1 MGGLTVQT
9 TMIIG
14 VPSEVKSGENRV
26 ALTPQ
31 AVETLR
37 EDGHRV
43 RVERDAG
50 VASGFT
56 NEDYER
62 AGAEIEESHEAIFG
76 CDLIVKV
83 KEILPKEYPLLNE
96 GKIIM
101 AYLHFTEGLL
111 GSKRAF
117 AEALIKAKVVA
128 FSYDT
133 VQVGGLTPL
142 LAPMSEIAG
151 HNGVIMGAYHLQTH
165 LGGEGVMIGRM
176 AGLRPAEVVI
186 VGGGSVGM
194 GAAKAAVGLG
204 ANVTVL
210 DVNVRRLNELNEMFG
225 NKITTL
231 ISNRENVE
239 ESVKKADLIVNGVF
253 FNPLRTR
260 KRIVTK
266 EMVAGMKRG
275 SVIVDIGCDPDGP
288 IETCKETHH
297 DHPTFACD
305 GVIHYCVPNVPGAVP
320 RTASRALSNA
330 ILPYVK
336 EVADKGWVRAVRE
349 NPALRTG
356 LNIVRGSFVHKEG
369 ASCQKMEYRE
379 LDELLREG

>member
-1 MGGLTVQT
+1 
-9 TMIIG
+9 MIVG

-31 AVETLR
+31 AVEALK
-37 EDGHRV
+37 EGGHRIV
-43 RVERDAG
+43 IERDAG
-50 VASGFT
+50 NASGFS
-56 NEDYER
+56 NEEYQR
-62 AGAEIEESHEAIFG
+62 AGAEIVESHVAIFES
-76 CDLIVKV
+76 DLIVKV
-83 KEILPKEYPLLNE
+83 KEILPQEFGILRE

-111 GSKRAF
+111 GSKRPL
-117 AEALIKAKVVA
+117 AEALMKANVIA

-133 VQVGGLTPL
+133 VQSNGSTPL

-165 LGGEGVMIGRM
+165 LGGAGVMIGRM
-176 AGLRPAEVVI
+176 AGCRPAEVVI
-186 VGGGSVGM
+186 IGGGSVGT

-210 DVNVRRLNELNEMFG
+210 DVNVRRLNELNEIFA
-225 NKITTL
+225 NRVTTL
-231 ISNRENVE
+231 ISDRHNVE
-239 ESVKKADLIVNGVF
+239 ESVRKADLVISGVF

-266 EMVAGMKRG
+266 ELVSHMRPG

-288 IETCKETHH
+288 IETCQETHH
-297 DHPTFACD
+297 DHPTFTCD

-320 RTASRALSNA
+320 KTASLALSNA
-330 ILPYVK
+330 ILPYVRM
-336 EVADKGWVRAVRE
+336 VADKGWAKAVKE
-349 NPALRTG
+349 NEVLRTG
-356 LNIVRGSFVHKEG
+356 LNMAYGSFVHREA
-369 ASCQKMEYRE
+369 ASCQKMEYHDLEE
-379 LDELLREG
+379 LSKYRVV

>member
-1 MGGLTVQT
+1 
-9 TMIIG
+9 MIVG

-31 AVETLR
+31 AVEALK
-37 EDGHRV
+37 ENGHHII
-43 RVERDAG
+43 VEKDAG
-50 VASGFT
+50 VASGFS
-56 NEDYER
+56 NEEYKR
-62 AGAEIEESHEAIFG
+62 AGAEMEGSHEKIFESE
-76 CDLIVKV
+76 LIVKV
-83 KEILPKEYPLLNE
+83 KEVLPKEYGLLKE
-96 GKIIM
+96 GTIIM

-117 AEALIKAKVVA
+117 AEALIKAKVIA

-133 VQVGGLTPL
+133 VQANGLTPL

-176 AGLRPAEVVI
+176 AGCRPAEVVI
-186 VGGGSVGM
+186 VGGGSVGT

-210 DVNVRRLNELNEMFG
+210 DVNVRRLNELNDIFDG
-225 NKITTL
+225 KVTTL
-231 ISNRENVE
+231 VSDRHNVE
-239 ESVKKADLIVNGVF
+239 ESVKKADLVVNGVF

-266 EMVAGMKRG
+266 EMVAQMKPG

-288 IETCKETHH
+288 IETCQETHH
-297 DHPTFACD
+297 DHPTFTCD
-305 GVIHYCVPNVPGAVP
+305 GVVHYCVPNVPGAVP
-320 RTASRALSNA
+320 RTASQALSNA
-330 ILPYVK
+330 ILPYVRD
-336 EVADKGWVRAVRE
+336 VANKGWVKAVSE
-349 NPALRTG
+349 NAALRTG
-356 LNIVRGSFVHKEG
+356 LNIANGSFVHREG
-369 ASCQKMEYRE
+369 ASCQKMEYHDLE
-379 LDELLREG
+379 ELLKTA

>member
-1 MGGLTVQT
+1 
-9 TMIIG
+9 MIIG

-31 AVETLR
+31 AVEALK
-37 EDGHRV
+37 ENGHRV
-43 RVERDAG
+43 VVEKDAG
-50 VASGFT
+50 VASGFS
-56 NEDYER
+56 NEEYQR
-62 AGAEIEESHEAIFG
+62 VGAEIEGSHEKIFES
-76 CDLIVKV
+76 DLIVKV
-83 KEILPKEYPLLNE
+83 KEILPKEYSLLKE
-96 GKIIM
+96 GTIIM

-111 GSKRAF
+111 GSKRVF
-117 AEALIKAKVVA
+117 AEALIKARVTA

-133 VQVGGLTPL
+133 VQANGLTPL

-151 HNGVIMGAYHLQTH
+151 HNGVIMGSYHLQTH

-176 AGLRPAEVVI
+176 AGCRPAEVVI
-186 VGGGSVGM
+186 IGGGSVGT

-210 DVNVRRLNELNEMFG
+210 DVKVKRLNELNEIFDG
-225 NKITTL
+225 KVTTL
-231 ISNRENVE
+231 VSDRHNVE
-239 ESVKKADLIVNGVF
+239 ESVKKADLVINGVF

-266 EMVAGMKRG
+266 EMVGKMKPG

-288 IETCKETHH
+288 IETCQETHH
-297 DHPTFACD
+297 DHPTFKCD

-320 RTASRALSNA
+320 RTASQALSNA

-336 EVADKGWVRAVRE
+336 DVADKGWVKAVRE
-349 NPALRTG
+349 NAVLKTG
-356 LNIVRGSFVHKEG
+356 LNIVNGSFVHKEG
-369 ASCQKMEYRE
+369 AACQKMEYHDLE
-379 LDELLREG
+379 ELLKEESK

>member
-1 MGGLTVQT
+1 
-9 TMIIG
+9 MIIG

-31 AVETLR
+31 AVEVLK
-37 EDGHRV
+37 ENGHRV
-43 RVERDAG
+43 IVERDAG
-50 VASGFT
+50 NASGFS
-56 NEDYER
+56 NEEYQR
-62 AGAEIEESHEAIFG
+62 AGAEIADSHEAIFES
-76 CDLIVKV
+76 DLIVKV
-83 KEILPKEYPLLNE
+83 KEILPQEFGILRE

-111 GSKRAF
+111 TSKRPL
-117 AEALIKAKVVA
+117 AEALMKAKVIA

-133 VQVGGLTPL
+133 VQSNGSTPL

-176 AGLRPAEVVI
+176 AGCRPAEVVI
-186 VGGGSVGM
+186 IGGGSVGT

-210 DVNVRRLNELNEMFG
+210 DVNVRRLNELNEIFA
-225 NKITTL
+225 NKVTTL
-231 ISNRENVE
+231 VSDRHNVE
-239 ESVKKADLIVNGVF
+239 ESVRRADLVVNGVF

-260 KRIVTK
+260 KRIVTR
-266 EMVAGMKRG
+266 EMVSQMKPG

-288 IETCKETHH
+288 IETCQETHH
-297 DHPTFACD
+297 DHPTFTCE

-320 RTASRALSNA
+320 RTASLALSNA
-330 ILPYVK
+330 ILPYVRD
-336 EVADKGWVRAVRE
+336 VADKGWVKAVRE
-349 NPALRTG
+349 NAVLRTG
-356 LNIVRGSFVHKEG
+356 LNIAYGSFVHREG
-369 ASCQKMEYRE
+369 ASCQRMEYHDLE
-379 LDELLREG
+379 ELLKERT

>member
-1 MGGLTVQT
+1 
-9 TMIIG
+9 MIIG

-31 AVETLR
+31 AIEALK
-37 EDGHRV
+37 ENGHHII
-43 RVERDAG
+43 VERDAG

-56 NEDYER
+56 NEEYQR
-62 AGAEIEESHEAIFG
+62 AGAEIADSHEAIFES
-76 CDLIVKV
+76 DLIVKV
-83 KEILPKEYPLLNE
+83 KEILPQEFGNLRE

-111 GSKRAF
+111 TSKRPL
-117 AEALIKAKVVA
+117 AEALIKAHVIA

-133 VQVGGLTPL
+133 VQSNGSTPL

-176 AGLRPAEVVI
+176 AGCRPAEVVI
-186 VGGGSVGM
+186 IGGGSVGT

-210 DVNVRRLNELNEMFG
+210 DVNVRRLNELNDIFA
-225 NKITTL
+225 NKVTTL
-231 ISNRENVE
+231 ISDRHNVE
-239 ESVKKADLIVNGVF
+239 ESVKKADLVINGVF

-266 EMVAGMKRG
+266 EMVSHMKPG

-288 IETCKETHH
+288 IETCQETHH
-297 DHPTFACD
+297 DHPTFSCD

-320 RTASRALSNA
+320 RTASLALSNA
-330 ILPYVK
+330 ILPYVRD
-336 EVADKGWVRAVRE
+336 VADKGWVRAVRE
-349 NPALRTG
+349 NAALRTG
-356 LNIVRGSFVHKEG
+356 LNIVNGSFVHREG
-369 ASCQKMEYRE
+369 ASCQKMDYHDLE
-379 LDELLREG
+379 ELLKETA

>member
-1 MGGLTVQT
+1 
-9 TMIIG
+9 MIIG

-31 AVETLR
+31 AIEALK
-37 EDGHRV
+37 ENGHHII
-43 RVERDAG
+43 VERDAG

-56 NEDYER
+56 NEEYQR
-62 AGAEIEESHEAIFG
+62 AGAEIADSHEAIFES
-76 CDLIVKV
+76 DLIVKV
-83 KEILPKEYPLLNE
+83 KEILPQEFGNLRE

-111 GSKRAF
+111 TSKRPL
-117 AEALIKAKVVA
+117 AEALIKAHVIA

-133 VQVGGLTPL
+133 VQSNGSTPL

-176 AGLRPAEVVI
+176 AGCRPAEVVI
-186 VGGGSVGM
+186 IGGGSVGT

-210 DVNVRRLNELNEMFG
+210 DVNVRRLNELNDVFA
-225 NKITTL
+225 NKVTTL
-231 ISNRENVE
+231 ISDRHNVE
-239 ESVKKADLIVNGVF
+239 ESVKKADLVINGVF

-266 EMVAGMKRG
+266 EMVSHMKPG

-288 IETCKETHH
+288 IETCQETHH
-297 DHPTFACD
+297 DHPTFSCD

-320 RTASRALSNA
+320 RTASLALSNA
-330 ILPYVK
+330 ILPYVRD
-336 EVADKGWVRAVRE
+336 VADKGWVRAVRE
-349 NPALRTG
+349 NAALRTG
-356 LNIVRGSFVHKEG
+356 LNIVNGSFVHREG
-369 ASCQKMEYRE
+369 ASCQKMDYHDLE
-379 LDELLREG
+379 ELLKETA

>member
-1 MGGLTVQT
+1 
-9 TMIIG
+9 MIIG

-31 AVETLR
+31 AVEALK
-37 EDGHRV
+37 ENKHRV
-43 RVERDAG
+43 IVEKDAG
-50 VASGFT
+50 VASGFS
-56 NEDYER
+56 NEDYVR
-62 AGAEIEESHEAIFG
+62 AGAEIEGSHEKIFESE
-76 CDLIVKV
+76 LIVKV
-83 KEILPKEYPLLNE
+83 KEILPKEYGLLKE
-96 GKIIM
+96 GTIIM

-117 AEALIKAKVVA
+117 AEALIKAKVTA

-133 VQVGGLTPL
+133 VQANGLTPL

-176 AGLRPAEVVI
+176 AGCRPAEVVI
-186 VGGGSVGM
+186 VGGGSVGT

-210 DVNVRRLNELNEMFG
+210 DVNVRRLNELNDIFE
-225 NKITTL
+225 NKVTTL
-231 ISNRENVE
+231 VSDRHNVE
-239 ESVKKADLIVNGVF
+239 ESVKKADLVVNGVF

-266 EMVAGMKRG
+266 EMVAQMKPG

-288 IETCKETHH
+288 IETCQETHH
-297 DHPTFACD
+297 DHPTLTCD
-305 GVIHYCVPNVPGAVP
+305 GVVHYCVPNVPGAVP
-320 RTASRALSNA
+320 RTASQALSNA
-330 ILPYVK
+330 ILPYVR
-336 EVADKGWVRAVRE
+336 EVADKGWVKAVKE
-349 NPALRTG
+349 NAVLRTG
-356 LNIVRGSFVHKEG
+356 LNIANGSFVHKEG
-369 ASCQKMEYRE
+369 AACQKMEYHDLE
-379 LDELLREG
+379 ELLKTR

>member
-1 MGGLTVQT
+1 
-9 TMIIG
+9 MIVG

-31 AVETLR
+31 AVEALK
-37 EDGHRV
+37 ENGHRV
-43 RVERDAG
+43 IVEKDAG
-50 VASGFT
+50 VASGFS
-56 NEDYER
+56 NEDYVR
-62 AGAEIEESHEAIFG
+62 AGAEIEGSHEKIFESEI
-76 CDLIVKV
+76 IVKV
-83 KEILPKEYPLLNE
+83 KEILPKEYGLLRE
-96 GKIIM
+96 GTIIM

-117 AEALIKAKVVA
+117 AEALIKAKVTA

-133 VQVGGLTPL
+133 VQANGLTPL

-176 AGLRPAEVVI
+176 AGCRPAEVVI
-186 VGGGSVGM
+186 VGGGSVGT

-210 DVNVRRLNELNEMFG
+210 DVNVRRLNELNEIFD
-225 NKITTL
+225 NKVTTL
-231 ISNRENVE
+231 VSDRHNVE
-239 ESVKKADLIVNGVF
+239 ESVKKADLVINGVF

-266 EMVAGMKRG
+266 EMVSHMKPG

-288 IETCKETHH
+288 IETCQETHH
-297 DHPTFACD
+297 DHPTFTCD
-305 GVIHYCVPNVPGAVP
+305 GVVHYCVPNVPGAVP
-320 RTASRALSNA
+320 RTASQALSNA
-330 ILPYVK
+330 ILPYVRD
-336 EVADKGWVRAVRE
+336 VANKGWVKAVKE
-349 NPALRTG
+349 NAVLKTG
-356 LNIVRGSFVHKEG
+356 LNIANGNFVHKEG
-369 ASCQKMEYRE
+369 AACQKMEYRDLE
-379 LDELLREG
+379 ELLKTA

>member
-1 MGGLTVQT
+1 
-9 TMIIG
+9 MIVG
-14 VPSEVKSGENRV
+14 VPSEIKSGENRV

-31 AVETLR
+31 AVEALK
-37 EDGHRV
+37 EAGHDII
-43 RVERDAG
+43 VEKDAG
-50 VASGFT
+50 VASGYT
-56 NEDYER
+56 NEDYVK
-62 AGAEIEESHEAIFG
+62 AGAKIEANHDKIFG

-83 KEILPKEYPLLNE
+83 KEILPKEYGLLKE
-96 GKIIM
+96 DTIIM

-117 AEALIKAKVVA
+117 AEALIKAKVIA

-133 VQVGGLTPL
+133 VQERGLTPL

-176 AGLRPAEVVI
+176 PGCKPAEVVVI
-186 VGGGSVGM
+186 GGGSVGT
-194 GAAKAAVGLG
+194 GAIKAAIGLN

-210 DVNVRRLNELNEMFG
+210 DVSVRRLNELQDTFG
-225 NKITTL
+225 NKLTTL
-231 ISNRENVE
+231 VSNPSNVE
-239 ESVKKADLIVNGVF
+239 ESVLKADLVINGVF

-266 EMVAGMKRG
+266 EMVAKMKKG

-288 IETCKETHH
+288 IETCVETHH
-297 DHPTFACD
+297 DHPTEMVS

-320 RTASRALSNA
+320 RTASQALSNA
-330 ILPYVK
+330 ILPYVRD
-336 EVADKGWVRAVRE
+336 VANKGWAKAVME
-349 NPALRTG
+349 NDVLRTG
-356 LNIVRGSFVHKEG
+356 LNIVDGKFVHKEG
-369 ASCQKMEYRE
+369 AACQKLDYTE
-379 LDELLREG
+379 LDAVLKTM

>member
-1 MGGLTVQT
+1 
-9 TMIIG
+9 MIVG

-31 AVETLR
+31 AVEALK
-37 EDGHRV
+37 ENGHRV
-43 RVERDAG
+43 IVEKDAG
-50 VASGFT
+50 VASGFS
-56 NEDYER
+56 NEDYVR
-62 AGAEIEESHEAIFG
+62 AGAEIEGSHEKIFESEI
-76 CDLIVKV
+76 IVKV
-83 KEILPKEYPLLNE
+83 KEILPKEYGLLRE
-96 GKIIM
+96 GTIIM

-117 AEALIKAKVVA
+117 AEALIKAKVTA

-133 VQVGGLTPL
+133 VQANGLTPL

-176 AGLRPAEVVI
+176 AGCRPAEVVI
-186 VGGGSVGM
+186 VGGGSVGT

-210 DVNVRRLNELNEMFG
+210 DVNVRRLNELNEIFD
-225 NKITTL
+225 NKVTTL
-231 ISNRENVE
+231 VSDRHNVE
-239 ESVKKADLIVNGVF
+239 ESVKKADLVINGVF

-266 EMVAGMKRG
+266 EMVSHMKTG

-288 IETCKETHH
+288 IETCQETHH
-297 DHPTFACD
+297 DHPTFTCD
-305 GVIHYCVPNVPGAVP
+305 GVVHYCVPNVPGAVP
-320 RTASRALSNA
+320 RTASQALSNA
-330 ILPYVK
+330 ILPYVRD
-336 EVADKGWVRAVRE
+336 VANKGWVKAVKE
-349 NPALRTG
+349 NAALKTG
-356 LNIVRGSFVHKEG
+356 LNIANGNFVHKEG
-369 ASCQKMEYRE
+369 AACQKMEYHDLE
-379 LDELLREG
+379 ELLKTK

>member
-1 MGGLTVQT
+1 
-9 TMIIG
+9 MIVG

-31 AVETLR
+31 AVEALK
-37 EDGHRV
+37 ENGHHII
-43 RVERDAG
+43 VERDAG
-50 VASGFT
+50 NASGFS
-56 NEDYER
+56 NEEYQR
-62 AGAEIEESHEAIFG
+62 AGAEIVESHEAIFES
-76 CDLIVKV
+76 DLIVKV
-83 KEILPKEYPLLNE
+83 KEILPQEFGILRE

-111 GSKRAF
+111 TSKRPL
-117 AEALIKAKVVA
+117 AEALMKAKVIA

-133 VQVGGLTPL
+133 VQSNGSTPL

-176 AGLRPAEVVI
+176 AGCRPAEVVI
-186 VGGGSVGM
+186 IGGGSVGT

-210 DVNVRRLNELNEMFG
+210 DVNVHRLNELNEVFA
-225 NKITTL
+225 NKVTTL
-231 ISNRENVE
+231 ISDRHNVE
-239 ESVKKADLIVNGVF
+239 ESVKKADLVINGVF

-266 EMVAGMKRG
+266 EMVSHMKPG

-288 IETCKETHH
+288 IETCQETHH
-297 DHPTFACD
+297 DHPTFTCG

-320 RTASRALSNA
+320 RTASLALSNA
-330 ILPYVK
+330 ILPYVRD
-336 EVADKGWVRAVRE
+336 VAEKGWVKAVRE
-349 NPALRTG
+349 NAVLRTG
-356 LNIVRGSFVHKEG
+356 LNIAYGSFVHREG
-369 ASCQKMEYRE
+369 ASCQKMEYHDLE
-379 LDELLREG
+379 ELLKEKTP

>member
-1 MGGLTVQT
+1 
-9 TMIIG
+9 MIVG

-31 AVETLR
+31 AVEALK
-37 EDGHRV
+37 ENGHHII
-43 RVERDAG
+43 VEKDAG

-56 NEDYER
+56 NEEYKR
-62 AGAEIEESHEAIFG
+62 AGAEMEGSHEEIFESE
-76 CDLIVKV
+76 LIVKV
-83 KEILPKEYPLLNE
+83 KEVLPKEYGLLKE
-96 GKIIM
+96 GTIIM

-133 VQVGGLTPL
+133 VQANGLTPL

-176 AGLRPAEVVI
+176 AGCRPAEVVI
-186 VGGGSVGM
+186 VGGGSVGT

-210 DVNVRRLNELNEMFG
+210 DVNVRRLNELNDIFDG
-225 NKITTL
+225 KVTTL
-231 ISNRENVE
+231 VSDRHNVE
-239 ESVKKADLIVNGVF
+239 ESVKKADLVVNGVF

-266 EMVAGMKRG
+266 EMVAQMKPG
-275 SVIVDIGCDPDGP
+275 SVVVDIGCDPDGP
-288 IETCKETHH
+288 IETCQETHH
-297 DHPTFACD
+297 DHPTFTCD
-305 GVIHYCVPNVPGAVP
+305 GVVHYCVPNVPGAVP
-320 RTASRALSNA
+320 RTASQALSNA
-330 ILPYVK
+330 ILPYVMD
-336 EVADKGWVRAVRE
+336 VANKGWVKAVSE
-349 NPALRTG
+349 NAALRTG
-356 LNIVRGSFVHKEG
+356 LNIASGSFVHREG
-369 ASCQKMEYRE
+369 ASCQKMEYHDLE
-379 LDELLREG
+379 ELLKTA

>member
-1 MGGLTVQT
+1 
-9 TMIIG
+9 MIIG

-31 AVETLR
+31 AVEVLK
-37 EDGHRV
+37 ENGHRV
-43 RVERDAG
+43 IVERDAG
-50 VASGFT
+50 NASGFS
-56 NEDYER
+56 NEEYQR
-62 AGAEIEESHEAIFG
+62 ASAEIADSHEAIFES
-76 CDLIVKV
+76 DLIVKV
-83 KEILPKEYPLLNE
+83 KEILPQEFGILRE

-111 GSKRAF
+111 TSKRPL
-117 AEALIKAKVVA
+117 AEALMKAKVIA

-133 VQVGGLTPL
+133 VQSNGSTPL

-176 AGLRPAEVVI
+176 AGCRPAEVVI
-186 VGGGSVGM
+186 IGGGSVGT

-210 DVNVRRLNELNEMFG
+210 DVNVRRLNELNEVFA
-225 NKITTL
+225 NKVTTL
-231 ISNRENVE
+231 VSDRHNVE
-239 ESVKKADLIVNGVF
+239 ESVRRADLVVNGVF

-260 KRIVTK
+260 KRIVTR
-266 EMVAGMKRG
+266 EMVSQMKPG

-288 IETCKETHH
+288 IETCQETHH
-297 DHPTFACD
+297 DHPTFTCE

-320 RTASRALSNA
+320 RTASLALSNA
-330 ILPYVK
+330 ILPYVRD
-336 EVADKGWVRAVRE
+336 VADKGWVKAVRE
-349 NPALRTG
+349 NVVLRTG
-356 LNIVRGSFVHKEG
+356 LNIAYGSFVHREG
-369 ASCQKMEYRE
+369 ASCQRMEYHDLE
-379 LDELLREG
+379 ELLKERA

>member
-1 MGGLTVQT
+1 
-9 TMIIG
+9 MIIG

-31 AVETLR
+31 AVEALKAN
-37 EDGHRV
+37 GHRII
-43 RVERDAG
+43 VERDAG
-50 VASGFT
+50 NASGFS
-56 NEDYER
+56 NEEYQR
-62 AGAEIEESHEAIFG
+62 AGAEITDSHETIFRS
-76 CDLIVKV
+76 DLIVKV
-83 KEILPKEYPLLNE
+83 KEILPQEFGILQE

-111 GSKRAF
+111 TSKRPL
-117 AEALIKAKVVA
+117 AEALMKAKVIA

-133 VQVGGLTPL
+133 VQSNGSTPL

-165 LGGEGVMIGRM
+165 LGGEGVMMGRM
-176 AGLRPAEVVI
+176 AGCRPAEVVI
-186 VGGGSVGM
+186 IGGGSVGT

-210 DVNVRRLNELNEMFG
+210 DVNVRRLNELNEIFA
-225 NKITTL
+225 NKVTTL
-231 ISNRENVE
+231 ISNRYNVE
-239 ESVKKADLIVNGVF
+239 ESVKKSDLVINGVF

-266 EMVAGMKRG
+266 EMVRHMKPG

-288 IETCKETHH
+288 IETCQETHH
-297 DHPTFACD
+297 DHPTFTRD

-320 RTASRALSNA
+320 RTASLALSSA
-330 ILPYVK
+330 ILPYVMD
-336 EVADKGWVRAVRE
+336 VANKGWVNAVRE
-349 NPALRTG
+349 NAVLRTG
-356 LNIVRGSFVHKEG
+356 LNIAYGGFVHREG
-369 ASCQKMEYRE
+369 AACQMMEYHDLEE
-379 LDELLREG
+379 LKEKTV

>member
-1 MGGLTVQT
+1 
-9 TMIIG
+9 MIIG
-14 VPSEVKSGENRV
+14 IPSEVKSGENRV

-31 AVETLR
+31 AVEALK
-37 EDGHRV
+37 EKGHRV
-43 RVERDAG
+43 LVEKDAG
-50 VASGFT
+50 KASGYL
-56 NEDYER
+56 NEDYQR
-62 AGAEIEESHEAIFG
+62 AGAEIIDSHEVVFES
-76 CDLIVKV
+76 DLIVKV
-83 KEILPKEYPLLNE
+83 KEILPKEFGILRE

-111 GSKRAF
+111 TSKRPL

-133 VQVGGLTPL
+133 VQSNGSTPL

-176 AGLRPAEVVI
+176 AGCRPAEVVI
-186 VGGGSVGM
+186 IGGGSVGT

-204 ANVTVL
+204 ANVTIL
-210 DVNVRRLNELNEMFG
+210 DVNVRRLNELNEVFA

-231 ISNRENVE
+231 ISDRYNVE
-239 ESVKKADLIVNGVF
+239 ESVKKADLVVNGVF

-266 EMVAGMKRG
+266 EMVSHMKPG

-288 IETCKETHH
+288 IETCQETHH
-297 DHPTFACD
+297 DHPTFIFD

-320 RTASRALSNA
+320 RTSSQALSNA
-330 ILPYVK
+330 ILPYVAD
-336 EVADKGWVRAVRE
+336 VANKGWVRAVRE
-349 NPALRTG
+349 NAALRMG
-356 LNIVRGSFVHKEG
+356 LNIANGRFVHMEG
-369 ASCQKMEYRE
+369 ASCQKMEYHDLE
-379 LDELLREG
+379 ELLKEKTE

>member
-1 MGGLTVQT
+1 
-9 TMIIG
+9 MIIG

-31 AVETLR
+31 AVEALK
-37 EDGHRV
+37 ENKHRV
-43 RVERDAG
+43 IVEKDAG
-50 VASGFT
+50 VASGFS
-56 NEDYER
+56 NEDYVR
-62 AGAEIEESHEAIFG
+62 AGAEIEGSHEKIFESE
-76 CDLIVKV
+76 LIVKV
-83 KEILPKEYPLLNE
+83 KEILPKEYGLLKE
-96 GKIIM
+96 GTIIM

-117 AEALIKAKVVA
+117 AEALIKAKVTA

-133 VQVGGLTPL
+133 VQANGLTPL

-176 AGLRPAEVVI
+176 AGCRPAEVVI
-186 VGGGSVGM
+186 VGGGSVGT

-210 DVNVRRLNELNEMFG
+210 DVNVRRLNELNDIFE
-225 NKITTL
+225 NKVTTL
-231 ISNRENVE
+231 VSDRHNVE
-239 ESVKKADLIVNGVF
+239 ESVKKADLVVNGVF

-266 EMVAGMKRG
+266 EMVAQMKPG

-288 IETCKETHH
+288 IETCQETHH
-297 DHPTFACD
+297 DHPTFTCD
-305 GVIHYCVPNVPGAVP
+305 GVVHYCVPNVPGAVP
-320 RTASRALSNA
+320 RTASQALSNA
-330 ILPYVK
+330 ILPYVR
-336 EVADKGWVRAVRE
+336 EVADKGWVKAVKE
-349 NPALRTG
+349 NAVLRTG
-356 LNIVRGSFVHKEG
+356 LNIANGSFVHKEG
-369 ASCQKMEYRE
+369 AACQKMEYHDLE
-379 LDELLREG
+379 ELLKTR